1 MLKNKV
7 RLFRKS
13 YTHYGVFEIWK
24 TNTFSEAI
32 TLSSSA
38 ARWLYQNLS
47 KGKGPALYSI
57 DIVVQ
62 TKHPYNISIE
72 KQVLVLKKIAN
83 FSQTVKKKL
92 ETLFIWIEKCLW
104 YKFWIQ
110 YFIKTH
116 VVCLAVH
123 CYRLFGKS
131 LNTLH
136 RTPKSE

>member
-1 MLKNKV
+1 M
-7 RLFRKS
+7 
-13 YTHYGVFEIWK
+13 WK

-62 TKHPYNISIE
+62 TKHAYNISIE

-83 FSQTVKKKL
+83 FSQTV
-92 ETLFIWIEKCLW
+92 
-104 YKFWIQ
+104 
-110 YFIKTH
+110 
-116 VVCLAVH
+116 
-123 CYRLFGKS
+123 
-131 LNTLH
+131 
-136 RTPKSE
+136 